1 MAKIT
6 KLTLDGYKGQSAVEQ
21 LSGLDIFVGP
31 NGAGKSSRPE
41 GLSLALLGYVPGG
54 PKQVGEIMK
63 NTANDQMTVGIT
75 LDTGFDFSRTF
86 TRRTSVS
93 RTTGEENITFAE
105 SLTVTPSKGEG
116 KSTLFRTFLKR
127 HQLKIALGTGSTI
140 LTG

>member
-54 PKQVGEIMK
+54 PKQVGEIM
-63 NTANDQMTVGIT
+63 
-75 LDTGFDFSRTF
+75 L
-86 TRRTSVS
+86 VS
-93 RTTGEENITFAE
+93 NYVRNFHR
-105 SLTVTPSKGEG
+105 VSKWFKPPG
-116 KSTLFRTFLKR
+116 
-127 HQLKIALGTGSTI
+127 GSPEFVQ
-140 LTG
+140 G